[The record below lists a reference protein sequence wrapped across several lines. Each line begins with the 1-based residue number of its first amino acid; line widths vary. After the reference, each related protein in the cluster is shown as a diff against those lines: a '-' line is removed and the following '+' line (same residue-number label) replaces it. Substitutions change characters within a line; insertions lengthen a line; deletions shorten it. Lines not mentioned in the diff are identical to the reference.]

1 VASYQPAPGE
11 LGCEGASTFPADF
24 SPSSKQSSERRGR
37 RLRELREAARAHRT
51 NFLRLLGAALII
63 YGAVGLAASLYG
75 YSLVRQAFA
84 SARQIGMVAPDEK
97 GRALRGL
104 QSISAILDDASKTS
118 SSLTGSFRESQ
129 ASLNTASAVATDV
142 AIAFRQVAQVAS
154 FQLFGLQ
161 PIAGMAQPFSD
172 SSDRLDALA
181 QDLTRTSAAIGGN
194 ASDMQQL
201 SVDFSRLRI
210 EVDGLA
216 QTVARLPSDPTS
228 GEGAQRL
235 ETALSAM
242 LVWIGL
248 QGLGSIFAGLAI
260 LLLPLTRRS

>member
-1 VASYQPAPGE
+1 MVSYHRAPGE
-11 LGCEGASTFPADF
+11 LGQERASAFPAEF
-24 SPSSKQSSERRGR
+24 SPSGEQSSDRRSR
-37 RLRELREAARAHRT
+37 RLQALREAALAHRKS
-51 NFLRLLGAALII
+51 FLRLLGAALII
-63 YGAVGLAASLYG
+63 YGAIGLAASLYG

-84 SARQIGMVAPDEK
+84 SAREIGMVAPDEK

-104 QSISAILDDASKTS
+104 QSISVILDDASKTS
-118 SSLTGSFRESQ
+118 SNLTGSFRESQ

-142 AIAFRQVAQVAS
+142 ATAFRQVAQVAS
-154 FQLFGLQ
+154 FQLFGVQ
-161 PIAGMAQPFSD
+161 PMAEMAQPFTD

-181 QDLTRTSAAIGGN
+181 QDLTRTGAAIGAN
-194 ASDMQQL
+194 ASDMRQL
-201 SVDFSRLRI
+201 STDFTRLRI

-216 QTVARLPSDPTS
+216 QTVARLPSDPTT

-260 LLLPLTRRS
+260 LLLPLARRT